1 MKTSKNTEVKLV
13 TQLTLGQHGVR
24 STDSLCRWKFRR
36 RFTVSLPYLWFI
48 ICKFNQ
54 QGLCSSIYR
63 EEKKSVCEWTPCNS
77 TPCCSGSTVVKTGR
91 NGFVKHRERTNVN
104 WHLNAGRR
112 NKERVKLL
120 WDFCVRNLALY
131 LHFLRFPSHFWVN
144 LSFGRLKFTSSP
156 CPEVYQGDTI
166 KGSWTHPPR
175 GMPNV
180 QISMEQFPLK
190 EIQKVAELLLHI
202 QQVRKYPHWNR

>member
-24 STDSLCRWKFRR
+24 STDSLCRWKFRH

-144 LSFGRLKFTSSP
+144 LRFGDLNLHPVLAQKSTKVTPSKA
-156 CPEVYQGDTI
+156 PE
-166 KGSWTHPPR
+166 
-175 GMPNV
+175 
-180 QISMEQFPLK
+180 
-190 EIQKVAELLLHI
+190 HI
-202 QQVRKYPHWNR
+202 LPEACQMYKYPWSNFLWKKSRK